1 MIKNTKIELQAKTIR
16 RLQDDN
22 IRLSKENKELKKQL
36 QEHKV
41 LMGAA
46 EKYRDEHKK
55 AIGLLNEAKEM
66 YNEALSDIL
75 AEKKRLKEEFEK
87 LMKGI

>member
-1 MIKNTKIELQAKTIR
+1 
-16 RLQDDN
+16 
-22 IRLSKENKELKKQL
+22 
-36 QEHKV
+36 
-41 LMGAA
+41 MGAA